1 MTSEFINFSR
11 EFYPRG
17 DTSDQFQKYK
27 HSLRLQTQ
35 IFASG

>member
-1 MTSEFINFSR
+1 MMSEFINFSL
-11 EFYPRG
+11 EFYPHG

-27 HSLRLQTQ
+27 QSLRLQTQ